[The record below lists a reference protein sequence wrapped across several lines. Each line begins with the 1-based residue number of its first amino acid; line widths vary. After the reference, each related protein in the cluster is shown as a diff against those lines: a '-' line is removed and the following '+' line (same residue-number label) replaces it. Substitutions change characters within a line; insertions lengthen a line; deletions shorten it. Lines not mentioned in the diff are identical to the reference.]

1 MTKRSDKTD
10 DIPVDL
16 DWSKAKRGT
25 FAKRLK
31 GDVKVL
37 VLDEP
42 LSKRFKSV
50 REIERALRDYLKRKA
65 TAN

>member
-1 MTKRSDKTD
+1 MAKASRKSD
-10 DIPVDL
+10 DIPTDL

-50 REIERALRDYLKRKA
+50 REIERALREYLKRKA
-65 TAN
+65 AS